1 MNYRYILLLMVLPI
15 QAINVS
21 DGVHNAIS
29 AVNVSHLPVADT
41 SNFPEVIIP
50 FVPVPNELP
59 VTRNVDQEGE
69 QVGLD
74 CLKVCAGEACLKG
87 CCKPCLNH
95 IVNNQTINPVQPGTA
110 IPGVSDSGVVIPPD
124 TQGAVGPNHLM
135 ITLND
140 VVTIQNKSGGVI
152 RTVTLRSF
160 WASLGNPTPFDP
172 RVTYDPYNNR
182 WIFIAAAN
190 AQSATSSLLI
200 GVSQTFDPTGV
211 WNLYRIDVDASNLV
225 WIDNPTVGFN
235 KNWITVQ
242 GNMFNVSNNAF
253 NRSHIYVFNKARL
266 YAHLSATFKL
276 FSSNTIGGSQVPAQT
291 FDPSLTTQYLIQNWN
306 GNTGGKGL
314 LRLYKITGAV
324 GSEVFAPV
332 AFPTSPSPW
341 ASSAPIINKG
351 FAPQRGTTLR
361 IANNDSRIQDV
372 VYRNGSLWTTQ
383 TIFLPATST
392 PTHSAA
398 QWWQINTAGAV
409 LQRGRIE
416 DPLATATNGRFF
428 YAFPSIAVNKQN
440 DALVGYSRF
449 SSGTFAS
456 AAYSFRLATDAANTM
471 RAPVVFKAGLAT
483 YTKDFGGGQIRW
495 GDYSNAVVDPANA
508 RDFWTIQEYANTPS
522 GATSRWGVEWAK
534 LPIAARG
541 FGSDL
546 NGDLEQETV
555 N

>member
-1 MNYRYILLLMVLPI
+1 MNYRYLLLAMVVFSI
-15 QAINVS
+15 RADDIAQ
-21 DGVHNAIS
+21 GVQDAT
-29 AVNVSHLPVADT
+29 ATVNVSQLPVANT
-41 SNFPEVIIP
+41 SNFPQVVIP
-50 FVPVPNELP
+50 FVPVPAGLP
-59 VTRNVDQEGE
+59 VTRNVEEVAVDDSLTYLQA
-69 QVGLD
+69 
-74 CLKVCAGEACLKG
+74 CAGEACLKA
-87 CCKPCLNH
+87 CCCQSNSNSQ
-95 IVNNQTINPVQPGTA
+95 VINPVQPVVA
-110 IPGVSDSGVVIPPD
+110 IPGVNDSGVVIPPD

-140 VVTIQNKSGGVI
+140 TVTIQNKSGGVI
-152 RTVTLRSF
+152 RTVTLKSF

-190 AQSATSSLLI
+190 AQSASSSLLV
-200 GVSQTFDPTGV
+200 GVSQTSDPTGV
-211 WNLYRIDVDASNLV
+211 WNLYRIDVDAANLV

-242 GNMFNVSNNAF
+242 GNMFNVSNDAF
-253 NRSHIYVFNKARL
+253 NRSYIYAFNKARL
-266 YAHLSATFKL
+266 YAHLSATFTR
-276 FSSNTIGGSQVPAQT
+276 FSSSTIGGSQVPAQT
-291 FDPSLTTQYLIQNWN
+291 FDPLLNTQYLIQNWN
-306 GNTGGKGL
+306 GNSGGKGY
-314 LRLYKITGAV
+314 LRLYQITGAV
-324 GSEVFAPV
+324 GSEVFAAV

-341 ASSAPIINKG
+341 ASSAPLINKG
-351 FAPQRGTTLR
+351 FAPQKGTTLR
-361 IANNDSRIQDV
+361 IDNNDARIQDV

-383 TIFLPATST
+383 TIFLPATAT
-392 PTHSAA
+392 PTHSGA
-398 QWWQINTAGAV
+398 QWWQINTAGTV

-456 AAYSFRLATDAANTM
+456 AAFSYRLATDAANTM
-471 RAPVVFKAGLAT
+471 RASTVFQPGLAI
-483 YTKDFGGGQIRW
+483 YTKDFGSGDIRW
-495 GDYSNAVVDPANA
+495 GDYSNSVVDPING
-508 RDFWTIQEYANTPS
+508 RDFWTIQEYANSLS
-522 GATSRWGVEWAK
+522 GSTSRWGVEWAK

-546 NGDLEQETV
+546 NGDSDDEIV